1 MKSWHASLELHYAL
15 HDDRS
20 VLHFVHSG
28 PLRVLKSLYP
38 EGERICHNVLVH
50 PPSGLVGGDTLEIR
64 AHLASGCH
72 ALITTPGA
80 TRFYRSEGE
89 LAVQQT
95 HLHLQSGARME
106 WLPLE
111 AILYNGCR
119 AKNRLRVTL
128 EPHAEL
134 LAWDVSTLGLSH
146 ANLDFVQ
153 GSFCQHI
160 EIPNVWLERGVMDA
174 SDTRLLNSPLGLNG
188 HRCMGSLFFANGS
201 AWTREKKALL
211 LEAAREC
218 VSEHTLN
225 ASAGVTSPNPHVVV
239 LRVLGDEAETV
250 MELLKTVWATWRQTG
265 WNLPAV
271 PPRIWAM

>member
-1 MKSWHASLELHYAL
+1 MTWHASLELNYTL
-15 HDDRS
+15 QDDRS
-20 VLHFVHSG
+20 VLHFAHSG

-50 PPSGLVGGDTLEIR
+50 PPSGLVGGDTLEIH

-72 ALITTPGA
+72 ALVTTPGA
-80 TRFYRSEGE
+80 TRFYRSEGD
-89 LAVQQT
+89 LALQQT
-95 HLHLQSGARME
+95 HLHLQAGARME

-111 AILYNGCR
+111 TILYSGCR
-119 AKNRLRVTL
+119 AENRLRIEL
-128 EPHAEL
+128 EPNAEL

-153 GSFCQHI
+153 GSYCQHI
-160 EIPNVWLERGVMDA
+160 EIPNVWLERGVIEA

-188 HRCMGSLFFANGS
+188 HRCMGSLFFACGS
-201 AWTREKKALL
+201 VLARDRKALL
-211 LEAAREC
+211 LESARQC
-218 VSEHTLN
+218 VSDHPLN
-225 ASAGVTSPNPHVVV
+225 ASAGVTSPNPQVVV

-250 MELLKTVWATWRQTG
+250 VQLLKSVWATWRRNG

-271 PPRIWAM
+271 QPRIWAM